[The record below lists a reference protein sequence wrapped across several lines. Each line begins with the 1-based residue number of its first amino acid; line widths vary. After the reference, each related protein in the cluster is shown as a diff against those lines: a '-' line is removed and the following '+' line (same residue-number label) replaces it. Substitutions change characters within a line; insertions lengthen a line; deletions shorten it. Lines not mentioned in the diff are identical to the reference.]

1 MSGESNVTSA
11 SGPVGDDAVRR
22 ARLVRFG
29 LASLLCALLLVVVY
43 EVATIWI
50 PAVQNGEAPPGMDLG
65 IYVDRTR
72 SWLDGEGFYRDRQ
85 LNGPYRIENG
95 ASLYPPPTIL
105 LFLPWALGAPG
116 ALWWLIPLAVSV
128 VALRR
133 LQPPL
138 WGWVVLAFVLVY
150 GRMLIAIILGNPSI
164 WAFAGILAGA
174 AFGWPALL
182 ALIKPVLA
190 PFALVGAT
198 RRSWWIGLAAVAVAA
213 VAFGPMWLDYARVLA
228 DARNER
234 DIWYVIGEVPTAV
247 ALAIVGL
254 ASSRRSQEADVRGS
268 SIWDVWPQHRD

>member
-29 LASLLCALLLVVVY
+29 LVSLFGALLLVVVY

-95 ASLYPPPTIL
+95 DSLYPPPTIL

-174 AFGWPALL
+174 AFGWPALV

-247 ALAIVGL
+247 ALTIVGL
-254 ASSRRSQEADVRGS
+254 ASPGGPGLRWARRRALGS
-268 SIWDVWPQHRD
+268 AG